1 LNAGLLQGF
10 YLSDLLIEPTK
21 GRVTGREGSEHLA
34 SKAIEVLLCLASQPG
49 ELVSREELLETV
61 WGRDEGSPEALSHAI
76 GEIRHAL
83 HDHHDDPKYIQ
94 TLPKRGYRL
103 LVTPV
108 AADGATGTIVL
119 GATNSVGADELGLFE
134 NLKQRGVLETALAYL
149 IVGWLLIQI
158 ADIVFAQLFLPQWV
172 GTFVTV
178 LVIAGFPI
186 AIALSWFLEFRD
198 GRAVV
203 HELSPKDAR
212 KRRFGRTYV
221 SVIAALGIAAIVVF
235 IYDKSIGLP
244 EESVPDFTSVV
255 STAALPPVLENSIAV
270 LPFVNIDGSDTT
282 QIFANGLV
290 DDVITRLSS
299 VPGLLV
305 SSRGDSFTLEPN
317 SSSQKVRERLRVALY
332 LEGSVQSAGDQLRVI
347 VQLIDSDSGFHVLS
361 RSFDRPRDD
370 FFDIR
375 DEITALTVANVRVAL
390 PADTQKASAFM
401 SENPSIDAYVL
412 YRRGVDAS
420 TLPGADASD
429 TAVSW
434 YNAAL
439 NVDPEYAAAHAGK
452 CSAFIG
458 NYFENSD
465 GELIGRAESSC
476 FRALELNPN
485 LDVVHTALGNLYQ
498 ATGQHEDALAAY
510 RRALRINPVS
520 VGSLTGMGA
529 VYGQINEPDKAE
541 QSLRQAIGLLPGDWS
556 PYNALGAFLFNS
568 GRYDEAAEQYEHVVA
583 LDSDNMIGYSNLGTA
598 YMLAG
603 SFEKAAPAL
612 QQAIDIEPRSL
623 TYGSLGLMHYYLGDL
638 DAAIRAHRNA
648 INLAPNEPLT
658 WSNLGDA
665 LWIAG
670 REREARSAFESAESL
685 ALAALEV
692 NPTDPYTQMDLAWI
706 SAMLGSTSDA
716 LDLIEAARPQLPDD
730 PYAHYIDGLVHLKA
744 GETAAALIALHIA
757 VEKGY
762 SLEMMAAE
770 PHLVELRSNAEFA
783 ELIRPTENP

>member
-1 LNAGLLQGF
+1 
-10 YLSDLLIEPTK
+10 
-21 GRVTGREGSEHLA
+21 
-34 SKAIEVLLCLASQPG
+34 
-49 ELVSREELLETV
+49 
-61 WGRDEGSPEALSHAI
+61 
-76 GEIRHAL
+76 
-83 HDHHDDPKYIQ
+83 
-94 TLPKRGYRL
+94 
-103 LVTPV
+103 
-108 AADGATGTIVL
+108 
-119 GATNSVGADELGLFE
+119 
-134 NLKQRGVLETALAYL
+134 
-149 IVGWLLIQI
+149 
-158 ADIVFAQLFLPQWV
+158 
-172 GTFVTV
+172 
-178 LVIAGFPI
+178 
-186 AIALSWFLEFRD
+186 
-198 GRAVV
+198 
-203 HELSPKDAR
+203 
-212 KRRFGRTYV
+212 
-221 SVIAALGIAAIVVF
+221 
-235 IYDKSIGLP
+235 
-244 EESVPDFTSVV
+244 
-255 STAALPPVLENSIAV
+255 
-270 LPFVNIDGSDTT
+270 
-282 QIFANGLV
+282 
-290 DDVITRLSS
+290 
-299 VPGLLV
+299 
-305 SSRGDSFTLEPN
+305 
-317 SSSQKVRERLRVALY
+317 
-332 LEGSVQSAGDQLRVI
+332 
-347 VQLIDSDSGFHVLS
+347 
-361 RSFDRPRDD
+361 
-370 FFDIR
+370 
-375 DEITALTVANVRVAL
+375 
-390 PADTQKASAFM
+390 M
-401 SENPSIDAYVL
+401 
-412 YRRGVDAS
+412 
-420 TLPGADASD
+420 LPGADSSD

-452 CSAFIG
+452 CSAFVG

-465 GELIGRAESSC
+465 GELIGSAESSC

-498 ATGQHEDALAAY
+498 ATGQHEDALSAY
-510 RRALRINPVS
+510 RQALRINPGS

-556 PYNALGAFLFNS
+556 PYNALGSFLFNS

-583 LDSDNMIGYSNLGTA
+583 LDRDNMIGYSNLGTA

-612 QQAIDIEPRSL
+612 QQAIDIEPRSQ

-638 DAAIRAHRNA
+638 DAAIRAHQNA

-665 LWIAG
+665 LWIAE

-716 LDLIEAARPQLPDD
+716 LDLIEAARSQLPDD
-730 PYAHYIDGLVHLKA
+730 PYANYIDGLVHLKA

-783 ELIRPTENP
+783 ELIRPGETP